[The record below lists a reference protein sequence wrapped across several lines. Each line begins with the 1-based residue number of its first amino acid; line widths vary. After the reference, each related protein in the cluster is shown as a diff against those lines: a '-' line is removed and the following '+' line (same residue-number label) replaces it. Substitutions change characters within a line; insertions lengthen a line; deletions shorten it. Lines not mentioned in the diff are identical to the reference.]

1 MVLSGAVHDE
11 LRKAQWCPLWLGNLV
26 FLHAMNVEGTSL
38 FSKLIAFAA
47 VWFNR
52 RRD

>member
-11 LRKAQWCPLWLGNLV
+11 LRKAAWCPLWLGNLI
-26 FLHAMNVEGTSL
+26 FLHAMNVERTGL
-38 FSKLIAFAA
+38 LSKWIAFAA
-47 VWFNR
+47 VWFNG